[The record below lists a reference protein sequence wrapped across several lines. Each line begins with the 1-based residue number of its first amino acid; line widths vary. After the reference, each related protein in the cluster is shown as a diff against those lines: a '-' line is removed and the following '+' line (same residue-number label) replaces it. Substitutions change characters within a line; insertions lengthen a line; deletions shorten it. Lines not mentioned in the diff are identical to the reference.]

1 MAETDKS
8 LKDSIVATIQSAQKA
23 VGSAITGGAT
33 AVATSGVSVD
43 LLEDIRSVGKENE
56 KNTQSLLDT
65 MREMFAFDKE
75 AFRRERD
82 QAREL
87 AKEKNLAA

>member
-56 KNTQSLLDT
+56 KTSSSSASPFLRCCQFL
-65 MREMFAFDKE
+65 F
-75 AFRRERD
+75 
-82 QAREL
+82 L
-87 AKEKNLAA
+87 ASMKSGSFLSCSTPIAA